1 MLFCRSA
8 TAARSNGEGTISD
21 PETLQG
27 SMSDAWLGPQNKS
40 DGGFF
45 EGLSRLV
52 EDVRA
57 EAAKRA
63 AEFLLTSEISGKP
76 GDWLTRYFIVCVV
89 W

>member
-1 MLFCRSA
+1 MLLCRREIAA
-8 TAARSNGEGTISD
+8 TADREGTISD

-27 SMSDAWLGPQNKS
+27 SMLDAWLGPRNES
-40 DGGFF
+40 ERGFF
-45 EGLSRLV
+45 EGLSRWMEYV
-52 EDVRA
+52 PA

-63 AEFLLTSEISGKP
+63 ADFLLASEISGKP